1 MQYKTLKKTDMKIS
15 TIGLGTNA
23 VGGHNLF
30 NNLSEED
37 GKNFV
42 REAIHQGITFIDTA
56 DVYGKGRS
64 EELVGE
70 VLKEVSREEYVLA
83 TKGGNQWLE
92 DGTVQPNNKP
102 EYLRSALEKSLKRLQ
117 MDYVD
122 LYYIHFPD
130 GVTPLDEAV
139 GELSRMKREG
149 KIRAIGVSNLTL
161 EQLKIANQT
170 NEISAFQIA
179 YSMLNREIEKDLLP
193 YCVEH
198 DISVIPYG
206 PLAFGILG
214 GNYTKEFTLDAGDW
228 RNSVPLFKKGE
239 YEKNI
244 DKVEELKQVAETKGV
259 KMANMAS
266 AWLLAQAG
274 VDSII
279 PGGKKSEQVKENVKA
294 SEIQLT
300 IQDFTDIHQIL
311 DK

>member
-1 MQYKTLKKTDMKIS
+1 MQYTTLKKTNMKIS
-15 TIGLGTNA
+15 NIGLGTNA

-30 NNLSEED
+30 KNLNEVE

-42 REAIHQGITFIDTA
+42 REAIHQGVTFIDTA
-56 DVYGKGRS
+56 DGYGKGRS

-70 VLKEVSREEYVLA
+70 VIKEFPRDQFVVA

-92 DGTVQPNNKP
+92 DGTVLKNNTP
-102 EYLRSALEKSLKRLQ
+102 AYLRSALEKSLKRLQ

-130 GVTPLDEAV
+130 GVTPLSEAV
-139 GELSRMKREG
+139 GELSKLKGEG
-149 KIRAIGVSNLTL
+149 KLRAIGVSNLNL
-161 EQLKIANQT
+161 EQLKEANKT
-170 NEISAFQIA
+170 NEVSAFQIS
-179 YSMLNREIEKDLLP
+179 YSMLNREIERDILP
-193 YCVEH
+193 YCIENE
-198 DISVIPYG
+198 ISVIPYG

-214 GNYTKEFTLDAGDW
+214 GNYTKDLELDAGDW
-228 RNSVPLFKKGE
+228 RNNVPLFQKGV

-244 DKVEELKQVAETKGV
+244 EKVEELKQIAATKGIT
-259 KMANMAS
+259 MANLAS
-266 AWLLAQAG
+266 AWLLAQKG

-300 IQDFTDIHQIL
+300 IQDLADIHQIL